1 MTGLYDWLY
10 KASSGWAALI
20 SLGIFV
26 AFTALVLP
34 DQAKSASEVSGDAR
48 TPDLSFFY
56 TPNELLEMAESYG
69 EDGRDAYIK
78 ARFTFDLAWPVV
90 YILFLATSIS
100 WVFQRAFTPGSRL
113 WKLNVVPLIG
123 ALFDYLENI
132 STSLVMFRYPQR
144 IPGIE
149 LLASAFTPLKWIFVS
164 GAFVLLLVGI
174 VVAVRK
180 GVGKKGAQ

>member
-1 MTGLYDWLY
+1 MTGLSDWLY
-10 KASSGWAALI
+10 KVSSGWAALI

-90 YILFLATSIS
+90 YTLFLATSIS
-100 WVFQRAFTPGSRL
+100 WVFL
-113 WKLNVVPLIG
+113 
-123 ALFDYLENI
+123 
-132 STSLVMFRYPQR
+132 FRYPQR

-174 VVAVRK
+174 VAVVWK
-180 GVGKKGAQ
+180 VVGKKGAQ